1 VDNKDIEERPNDKVQ
16 DDTVQIEKEN
26 ITSIEEN
33 VEPKNEKII
42 IDAASDE
49 TIPPLTSK
57 RGFPNRK
64 SNKIED
70 ISKYDERAELA
81 FKVKK
86 SELDGGNF

>member
-1 VDNKDIEERPNDKVQ
+1 VQ
-16 DDTVQIEKEN
+16 DDTIQIEKEN

-33 VEPKNEKII
+33 VESKSEEII
-42 IDAASDE
+42 IDATSDE

-70 ISKYDERAELA
+70 ISKYDEKAELA
-81 FKVKK
+81 FREKK
-86 SELDGGNF
+86 NELNGGNF